1 MRAQPKRRVPLQC
14 APPHAPSPPDWSR
27 VRTCSYAACGAVWFE
42 ADVPHRCRRA
52 QGDARRR
59 SMRARYLF
67 LSSRAARAL
76 RHLTTRN
83 ATRTCKI
90 YVGLPP
96 RTVREPVRPRVT
108 KQCVSPSLHSASQS
122 VGPGRKAVRKAVWP
136 PKPTAN
142 QEAGMFVPSLFSR
155 LSSFHLMWTGC
166 GADSAISESSTRHRL
181 VTQFFGSFP

>member
-1 MRAQPKRRVPLQC
+1 MLSQQEGNRI
-14 APPHAPSPPDWSR
+14 
-27 VRTCSYAACGAVWFE
+27 E
-42 ADVPHRCRRA
+42 ANVPHRCRRA

-108 KQCVSPSLHSASQS
+108 EQCVSPSLHSASQS

-142 QEAGMFVPSLFSR
+142 QEARMDATHMVTKKKSKAVRFGQCEPLPFFGVLFGVLAFYLAFSSSCPSF
-155 LSSFHLMWTGC
+155 LSQ
-166 GADSAISESSTRHRL
+166 
-181 VTQFFGSFP
+181 TQFSVTPPLSL